1 MDNTSCQPSTFRTK
15 NWVEINDD
23 SCGTYDTISQI
34 KFKTTMLKSRSC
46 DYRYRDAYIIAQP
59 IIAVAGTRAEN
70 AARTANRNIIQAMFK
85 NQAPFIDCKV
95 EINNT
100 QVDNAN
106 DCSADV
112 YFNRTKWQ
120 LFKNIWK
127 FIAILQR

>member
-23 SCGTYDTISQI
+23 SCGMYDTIRQI

-46 DYRYRDAYIIAQP
+46 DYRYRDAYILAQP
-59 IIAVAGTRAEN
+59 IITVVATRVEN

-85 NQAPFIDCKV
+85 NHAPFIDCKV

-100 QVDNAN
+100 QVNNAN
-106 DCSADV
+106 DCNADV
-112 YFNRTKWQ
+112 
-120 LFKNIWK
+120 
-127 FIAILQR
+127 